1 MYIRTG
7 LDLFLSL
14 SYPKKINLFFGLL
27 VRRTNA
33 PAERPVHVLFL
44 SSIEAKEEEELF

>member
-14 SYPKKINLFFGLL
+14 SYPKNQLVFGLL